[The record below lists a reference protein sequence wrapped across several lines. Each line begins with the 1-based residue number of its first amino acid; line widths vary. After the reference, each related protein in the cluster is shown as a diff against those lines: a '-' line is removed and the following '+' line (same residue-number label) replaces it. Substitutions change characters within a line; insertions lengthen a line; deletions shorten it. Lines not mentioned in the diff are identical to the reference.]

1 MYEIGIDAL
10 RQLHLEA
17 REVAK
22 YAREHYDDFASR
34 KHTYTLYGPEAHDI
48 GASVP
53 SKLTP
58 IRARKLLKST
68 SRKNHIIYELNSTF
82 QVLRTIHMIDYTR
95 TDCTYHHFVLNGIH
109 YAYPFRGRGRDLYTD
124 KITVLKYAD
133 GLPVYYAIVS
143 ESLLFAQF
151 YEYPE
156 PDKMLVSTYRFFPS
170 AKLTM
175 YGLPVDWDA
184 PIGSMNSPVQR
195 NCTEEVPV
203 DTSFSHWFI

>member
-1 MYEIGIDAL
+1 MYEIGIEAL
-10 RQLHLEA
+10 HQLYLEA
-17 REVAK
+17 REAAT
-22 YAREHYDDFASR
+22 YAREHYEDFASR
-34 KHTYTLYGPEAHDI
+34 EHAYTLYGPEAHDI

-68 SRKNHIIYELNSTF
+68 RRKKHVIYELGSAY

-95 TDCTYHHFVLNGIH
+95 TDCTYHHFELNGIQ
-109 YAYPFRGRGRDLYTD
+109 YAYPFRERGSGIYTD
-124 KITVLKYAD
+124 KITVLKHVD
-133 GLPVYYAIVS
+133 GQPVYYAIVS

-156 PDKMLVSTYRFFPS
+156 PNKMVVSTYRYFPT
-170 AKLTM
+170 AKFTM

-184 PIGSMNSPVQR
+184 PIGAMDSPVQR
-195 NCTEEVPV
+195 HCTEETPV
-203 DTSFSHWFI
+203 DTDFSHWLQ